1 MGDMTGKKGC
11 DQITQSLEL
20 QAKEFGL
27 SLWATG
33 NP

>member
-1 MGDMTGKKGC
+1 MGDTTEKKSR